1 MFRTRRSLLTA
12 ASLAL
17 IGAAAP
23 IASAEPWFRISFG
36 DGWGRPRNRHVVRQ
50 PPACPP
56 PVIVTPPVV
65 VRRVEVVPCD
75 LRFTAYQTG
84 DTVIVIVNGT
94 NTSGGF
100 ETCLTTDTNR
110 NFSTT

>member
-1 MFRTRRSLLTA
+1 MFRSHRLSLTA

-23 IASAEPWFRISFG
+23 LANAEPWFRLSFG
-36 DGWGRPRNRHVVRQ
+36 DGWGSHGRGRHVVHQ

-56 PVIVTPPVV
+56 PVVVLPPCPPPVV
-65 VRRVEVVPCD
+65 VRQQVVPCD
-75 LRFTAYQTG
+75 LRFAAYQTR

-100 ETCLTTDTNR
+100 TTCL
-110 NFSTT
+110 SA